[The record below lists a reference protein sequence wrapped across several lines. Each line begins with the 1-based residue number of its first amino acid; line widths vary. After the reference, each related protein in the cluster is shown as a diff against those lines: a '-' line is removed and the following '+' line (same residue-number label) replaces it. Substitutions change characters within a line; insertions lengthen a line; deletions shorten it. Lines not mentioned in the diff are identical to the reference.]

1 MKRYAI
7 FVLLGVIVSCSTT
20 RNPSSSLKEDE
31 LIYTRKFI
39 GSFIDCRSANPDP
52 SGITNFIQIRTTLHD
67 NYDQLSV
74 YAKQCVFSPGDN
86 IYLRSTYLTS
96 GPFGNWEYHIE
107 NESSVSYRV
116 NEYRAGGKVLV
127 QNMFK

>member
-1 MKRYAI
+1 MKKFTTFI
-7 FVLLGVIVSCSTT
+7 LLGVFVSCSTLK
-20 RNPSSSLKEDE
+20 NPASSLKEDE

-39 GSFIDCRSANPDP
+39 GSFIDCKSANPDSP
-52 SGITNFIQIRTTLHD
+52 GATNFIRIRTSLHD

-74 YAKQCVFSPGDN
+74 YGKECIYSPGDN

-96 GPFGNWEYHIE
+96 GSFGNWEYHIE
-107 NESSVSYRV
+107 NESSVLYRV
-116 NEYRAGGKVLV
+116 CEYRAEGRVLV